1 MCRADLLQATLVGT
15 RSVNRTFG
23 DISVSVTAEF
33 VATIEVH
40 RPPNNYFDLTLVKS
54 LADALEFVEA
64 ESVCRVAVLCSE
76 GKHFCAGADFSG
88 DRKLADTTGSR
99 DEQGHLYDE
108 ASRLFS
114 IRIPT
119 IAAVQGAAIGG
130 GLGLAMTADFRIACP
145 EARFSANFARLGF
158 HPGFGLTITL
168 PAAIGQ
174 QRALEML
181 YTGHRVTGEEAL
193 RIGLCDRL
201 VQLDS
206 LRVEAQRFASEIAQ
220 SAPLALRS
228 IKQTMRTELNGRVRL
243 ATEREREEQERL
255 SATEDFS
262 EGVQAVAQRRLAR
275 FVGK

>member
-1 MCRADLLQATLVGT
+1 MGT

-23 DISVSVTAEF
+23 DVSVHVTAEF
-33 VATIEVH
+33 VATVEVH

-64 ESVCRVAVLCSE
+64 EPGCRVAVLCSE

-88 DRKLADTTGSR
+88 DRKLADTTRSR
-99 DEQGHLYDE
+99 DEEGHLYDE

-114 IRIPT
+114 IKIPT

-174 QRALEML
+174 QRSLEML
-181 YTGHRVTGEEAL
+181 YTGQRITGEEAL

-201 VQLDS
+201 VQLES
-206 LRVEAQRFASEIAQ
+206 LRDAAYALAAEVAQ

-228 IKQTMRTELNGRVRL
+228 IKETMRADLIGRVRL
-243 ATEREREEQERL
+243 ATDRERAEQERL

-262 EGVQAVAQRRLAR
+262 EGVQAVAQRRQAR